1 MQCSYYAC
9 MPAMTIRDVPDNTRD
24 VLASRA
30 ARNGQSLQEYLRT
43 LLIGLA
49 SQADVDELV
58 HGVRDRKASSTANL
72 APDEILDHL
81 ASGRR

>member
-1 MQCSYYAC
+1 

-24 VLASRA
+24 VLAARA

-49 SQADVDELV
+49 SQADIDELV
-58 HGVRDRKASSTANL
+58 QGFRDRKASTTADL
-72 APDEILDHL
+72 TPDEILDHL
-81 ASGRR
+81 TSDRR